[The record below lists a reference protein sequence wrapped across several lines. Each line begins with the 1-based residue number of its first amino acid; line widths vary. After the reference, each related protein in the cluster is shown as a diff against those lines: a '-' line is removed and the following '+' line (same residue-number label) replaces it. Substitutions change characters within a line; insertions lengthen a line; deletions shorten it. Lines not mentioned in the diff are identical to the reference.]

1 MTHLVLLQNNYP
13 VKIPRMANQLTHKD
27 VSFHVGDTIR
37 VHQSIKEGDKSRI
50 QIFEGVVIAMHA
62 KDDPTFVVR
71 KIASGSVGVEKI
83 FPLHA
88 PVVAKVEVKKTSFTR
103 RAKLYY
109 LRDLIGK
116 AATKIKEAKKA

>member
-1 MTHLVLLQNNYP
+1 MQPLQGNNYP
-13 VKIPRMANQLTHKD
+13 GKITDMANQLTHND

-37 VHQSIKEGDKSRI
+37 VHQSIKEGDKARI
-50 QIFEGVVIAMHA
+50 QIFEGVVIAIHA

-71 KIASGSVGVEKI
+71 KIASGSIGVEKI

-88 PVVAKVEVKKTSFTR
+88 PVVSKIEVKKTSFTR

>member
-1 MTHLVLLQNNYP
+1 
-13 VKIPRMANQLTHKD
+13 MANQTTHKD
-27 VSFHVGDTIR
+27 TTFHVGDTVA
-37 VHQSIKEGDKSRI
+37 VHQLIKEGEKSRT
-50 QIFEGVVIAMHA
+50 QIFEGVVIAIHA

-71 KIASGSVGVEKI
+71 KIGAGAIGIEKI
-83 FPLHA
+83 YPLHA

-116 AATKIKEAKKA
+116 AATKIRGSKKAY

>member
-1 MTHLVLLQNNYP
+1 MLPLLNKRNP
-13 VKIPRMANQLTHKD
+13 GKIPPMANQATHKD
-27 VSFHVGDTIR
+27 ITFHVGDSVR

-50 QIFEGVVIAMHA
+50 QIFEGVVIAIHA

-71 KIASGSVGVEKI
+71 KIATGSIGVEKI
-83 FPLHA
+83 FPLNA
-88 PVVAKVEVKKTSFTR
+88 PVVVKVEVKKSSFTR

-116 AATKIKEAKKA
+116 AASKIRESKKAY

>member
-1 MTHLVLLQNNYP
+1 MPLRQNNYP
-13 VKIPRMANQLTHKD
+13 VKIHHMANQAVHKD
-27 VSFHVGDTIR
+27 ITFHVGDTVR

-50 QIFEGVVIAMHA
+50 QIFEGVVIAIHA

-71 KIASGSVGVEKI
+71 KIAIGSIGVEKI

-88 PVVAKVEVKKTSFTR
+88 PVVVKVEVKKTSFTR
-103 RAKLYY
+103 RAKLYF

-116 AATKIKEAKKA
+116 AATKIRERKASVK

>member
-1 MTHLVLLQNNYP
+1 
-13 VKIPRMANQLTHKD
+13 MANQAVHNDIT
-27 VSFHVGDTIR
+27 FHVGDTVR

-50 QIFEGVVIAMHA
+50 QIFEGVVIAIHA

-71 KIASGSVGVEKI
+71 KIAVGSIGVEKI

-88 PVVAKVEVKKTSFTR
+88 PVVVKVEVKKTSFTR

-116 AATKIKEAKKA
+116 AATKIRQRKASEK

>member
-1 MTHLVLLQNNYP
+1 
-13 VKIPRMANQLTHKD
+13 MANQATHKE
-27 VSFHVGDTIR
+27 VSFHVGDTVR

-50 QIFEGVVIAMHA
+50 QIFEGVVIDIHA

-71 KIASGSVGVEKI
+71 KIATGSIGVEKI

-88 PVVAKVEVKKTSFTR
+88 PVVVKVEVKKTSFTR
-103 RAKLYY
+103 RAKLYF

-116 AATKIKEAKKA
+116 AATKIRERKAVEK

>member
-1 MTHLVLLQNNYP
+1 
-13 VKIPRMANQLTHKD
+13 MANKLTHND
-27 VSFHVGDTIR
+27 VSFRVGDTIR

-50 QIFEGVVIAMHA
+50 QVFEGVVIAIHA

-71 KIASGSVGVEKI
+71 KIASNSVGVEKI
-83 FPLHA
+83 FPLYA
-88 PVVAKVEVKKTSFTR
+88 PVVSKIEVKKTSFTR

-116 AATKIKEAKKA
+116 AATKIREAKKA

>member
-1 MTHLVLLQNNYP
+1 
-13 VKIPRMANQLTHKD
+13 MANQLTHKD

-71 KIASGSVGVEKI
+71 KIASGSIGVEKI

-103 RAKLYY
+103 RAKLYF

-116 AATKIKEAKKA
+116 AATKIRERKASEK